1 MHAYLLVLP
10 QRSAPRALSWHRSLW
25 IQNNRRPALWSGCS
39 CNNPPWRSSMK
50 TLLTCRT
57 EPNMRRYWQIK
68 ITVAVDPSC
77 SLNVHRCF
85 VFLQRAAWTRRICRI
100 MERKHSIILCCKW
113 FPKITTLIPTQ
124 TLQIQHVFQ
133 FKRKSNVHSPDS
145 VIRSRHCWATVI
157 IPIQPISTYSALQHS
172 LQLAAGSASSL
183 HFCWERKL
191 HAVSALIGPDQ
202 IQCAFWLAYNKISA
216 LIGSC

>member
-1 MHAYLLVLP
+1 MFTDVLCFCRELREP
-10 QRSAPRALSWHRSLW
+10 GGFEQRVIS
-25 IQNNRRPALWSGCS
+25 
-39 CNNPPWRSSMK
+39 
-50 TLLTCRT
+50 
-57 EPNMRRYWQIK
+57 
-68 ITVAVDPSC
+68 
-77 SLNVHRCF
+77 
-85 VFLQRAAWTRRICRI
+85 RI

-113 FPKITTLIPTQ
+113 FPKITTYPNSTQ

-145 VIRSRHCWATVI
+145 VIRSQHCWVTII
-157 IPIQPISTYSALQHS
+157 IPIQPISTYSALSMSALQHS

-202 IQCAFWLAYNKISA
+202 IQCAFWLAYKKISA
-216 LIGSC
+216 LIGLC